1 MKQENFDKVIDL
13 LEKTGMD
20 IDFRYHLKDED
31 FETADDIRDILED
44 ANAFDT
50 EIIYYARAME
60 FLTQNDTSL
69 CRSLAIAGSMGYKP
83 EDLNSEILAS
93 LLSSEI
99 TREEFQ
105 DVSNKL
111 DELLEAIREEEEDE
125 EENED
130 EI

>member
-69 CRSLAIAGSMGYKP
+69 RRSLEIAGSMGYKP

-99 TREEFQ
+99 IREEFQ